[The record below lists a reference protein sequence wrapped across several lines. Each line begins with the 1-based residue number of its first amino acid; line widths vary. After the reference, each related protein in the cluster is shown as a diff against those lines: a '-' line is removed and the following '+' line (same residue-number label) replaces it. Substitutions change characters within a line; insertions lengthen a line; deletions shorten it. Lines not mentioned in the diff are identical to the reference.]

1 MNEKTK
7 QRLKKVGKV
16 ALYSAAAVGTLTA
29 IAVVCYQP
37 KEGKHSP
44 RSLVRND
51 GIPKKAF
58 NSRIRANLQCLLQLV
73 KHGELCVPYK
83 IKDKYYTGHNRELNN
98 RIKQGITKTAEAA
111 ANAASSVCNTITE
124 PRNVQVIAQT
134 IMNKD
139 TRTYFEVD
147 EEEYDNMTE
156 EEQAQIDEN
165 QLDVMDDIMFPDGH
179 DENDDYE

>member
-1 MNEKTK
+1 MDEKTK
-7 QRLKKVGKV
+7 QRLKKAGKV
-16 ALYSAAAVGTLTA
+16 ALYSVAAVGAIAT

-44 RSLVRND
+44 RSLVRSD

-58 NSRIRANLQCLLQLV
+58 KSRIRANLQSILQLV
-73 KHGELCVPYK
+73 KHGELCMPYK
-83 IKDKYYTGHNRELNN
+83 VKDKYYTGHNRELNN
-98 RIKQGITKTAEAA
+98 QIKQGMAKTAEVA
-111 ANAASSVCNTITE
+111 ANAASAVCNTITE

-139 TRTYFEVD
+139 TRTYFEID

-179 DENDDYE
+179 DEDDDYE